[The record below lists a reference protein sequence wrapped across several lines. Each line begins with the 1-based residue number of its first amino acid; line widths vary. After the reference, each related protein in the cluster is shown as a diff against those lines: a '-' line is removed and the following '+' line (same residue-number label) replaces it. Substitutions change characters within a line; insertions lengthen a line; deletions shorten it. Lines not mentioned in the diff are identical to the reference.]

1 MRRIYPLSLYD
12 VKYPGGVFTNREQDL
27 WIISGSG
34 ATPWARLNCR
44 RQAYVLDFFT
54 RLQKGAGERALMT
67 AVDVVFRYGNN
78 PGEREMRALD
88 NVWEVYGIR
97 RVQFNEGEKTIR
109 VEYDATRMNEDVVAG
124 LLRRAGIDVREKLSL
139 A

>member
-1 MRRIYPLSLYD
+1 
-12 VKYPGGVFTNREQDL
+12 
-27 WIISGSG
+27 
-34 ATPWARLNCR
+34 
-44 RQAYVLDFFT
+44 
-54 RLQKGAGERALMT
+54 MT